1 MLFWR
6 ETDKTIWKPL
16 LSKRILLSNNP
27 LFLSNFFYHPLFT
40 QILKTSIL
48 LDFRGRGGNFG
59 GIGVLRE
66 FVSLTMFAME
76 MGKNNYFSYH
86 SNSSKEEN
94 ILLQKHES
102 FTLELPLIKFSW
114 SEKYKAKK
122 KKKNALISKKYIF
135 SKRVRKGPLL
145 HFMTSVYISIV
156 KIEKGW
162 FSSSH
167 KKRKDSLQTW
177 EVLIE
182 ISMLCWNL
190 PSDLKHQ
197 WSLQ

>member
-1 MLFWR
+1 MLFWG

-40 QILKTSIL
+40 QILKTRIL

-76 MGKNNYFSYH
+76 MGKNNNFSYH

-102 FTLELPLIKFSW
+102 FTLELPLKKFSW

-122 KKKNALISKKYIF
+122 KKKKCFNLKK
-135 SKRVRKGPLL
+135 V
-145 HFMTSVYISIV
+145 HF
-156 KIEKGW
+156 
-162 FSSSH
+162 
-167 KKRKDSLQTW
+167 Q
-177 EVLIE
+177 
-182 ISMLCWNL
+182 
-190 PSDLKHQ
+190 
-197 WSLQ
+197 